1 MPRDTRAAVARRE
14 PSKEELDSLVA
25 FVNRQEKAIAAA
37 LPRHLDGE
45 RMTRI
50 ALTAVRQTPDLALCS
65 ELSFAGAL
73 MQTAAMGLEPNTPG
87 MESFLVPY
95 RNHGAMEAQLI
106 VGYKGFVK
114 LYHQHPAAGDID
126 ARAVYPDDDFDWSRG
141 SDPYLRHKER
151 KVPVELRGDPTH
163 YWAGATLT
171 SGRFLFEVLTAEEV
185 KDLRNGKVGTKG
197 DIPDPQRWMERKTA
211 IRQLAH
217 LLPVT
222 PNMARATQVDERPGS
237 ELYKAAAAERL
248 DLDPGAGLGR
258 PREGEEDATVYAS
271 PEQLVVIMGRWED
284 LDWDNDHRA
293 AWLAERIGRRVSD
306 PGQMTEEEAEAV
318 IAALPDGP
326 PEPGREQT
334 A

>member
-50 ALTAVRQTPDLALCS
+50 ALTAVRQTPELALCS

-95 RNHGAMEAQLI
+95 RNHGTMEAQLI
-106 VGYKGFVK
+106 VGYKGYVK

-141 SDPYLRHKER
+141 SDPYLRHK
-151 KVPVELRGDPTH
+151 
-163 YWAGATLT
+163 
-171 SGRFLFEVLTAEEV
+171 
-185 KDLRNGKVGTKG
+185 
-197 DIPDPQRWMERKTA
+197 ERKTA

-306 PGQMTEEEAEAV
+306 PGQMTEEEAETV